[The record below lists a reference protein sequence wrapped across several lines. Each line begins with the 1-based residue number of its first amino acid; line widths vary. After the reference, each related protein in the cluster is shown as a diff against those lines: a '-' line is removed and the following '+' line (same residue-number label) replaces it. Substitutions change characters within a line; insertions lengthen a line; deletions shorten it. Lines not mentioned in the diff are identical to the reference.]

1 MKFLCDV
8 HISYK
13 LAHRISDLG
22 YECIHVNTILDKWFT
37 KDRAIA
43 TFVDQNDYILIS
55 KDVDFKNSFLIQQ
68 SPKKLIK
75 VNLGNV
81 SNRVLTEIISNNL
94 ELIKK
99 INYEHKRFII
109 EINKDFIELN
119 SF

>member
-13 LAHRISDLG
+13 LVHRISDLG
-22 YECIHVNTILDKWFT
+22 YECIHVNSVLDKWFT
-37 KDRAIA
+37 KDDVIA

-55 KDVDFKNSFLIQQ
+55 KDVDFKNSFLLK
-68 SPKKLIK
+68 STPKKLIK

-81 SNRVLTEIISNNL
+81 SNITLNEIISNNM

-99 INYEHKRFII
+99 STPITSDI
-109 EINKDFIELN
+109 
-119 SF
+119 